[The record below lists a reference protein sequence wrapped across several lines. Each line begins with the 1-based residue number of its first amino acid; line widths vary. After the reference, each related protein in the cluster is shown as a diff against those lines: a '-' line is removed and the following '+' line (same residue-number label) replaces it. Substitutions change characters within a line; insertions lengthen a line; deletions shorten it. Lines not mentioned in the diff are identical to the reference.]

1 MGLEK
6 SIKLLLQS
14 KVTLYVVLFVAVTNV
29 LGFLMVNNYEAIL
42 FFSLIGYLTTHFSKN
57 MIVVL
62 LTAVVSTNLLLAV
75 VKTNKSAAGLLLE
88 GLENDDEE
96 EEEDDDSIAV
106 QKGATGK
113 KMKKMA
119 ENMGLDEPKIS
130 ESMAEVDKLE
140 SLINKQEGLMNNLG
154 KVEGLM
160 ERLENFGKRFQQSQK
175 KK

>member
-1 MGLEK
+1 
-6 SIKLLLQS
+6 
-14 KVTLYVVLFVAVTNV
+14 
-29 LGFLMVNNYEAIL
+29 MVNNYEAIL

-75 VKTNKSAAGLLLE
+75 VKTNKSASGLLLE
-88 GLENDDEE
+88 GMNNDEDEE

-140 SLINKQEGLMNNLG
+140 SLIN
-154 KVEGLM
+154 
-160 ERLENFGKRFQQSQK
+160 
-175 KK
+175 

>member
-14 KVTLYVVLFVAVTNV
+14 KITLYVVLFVAVTNV

-75 VKTNKSAAGLLLE
+75 VKTNKSASGLLLE

-96 EEEDDDSIAV
+96 EEEEEFTV

-130 ESMAEVDKLE
+130 DSMAEVDKLE
-140 SLINKQEGLMNNLG
+140 KLINKQEGLMNNLG